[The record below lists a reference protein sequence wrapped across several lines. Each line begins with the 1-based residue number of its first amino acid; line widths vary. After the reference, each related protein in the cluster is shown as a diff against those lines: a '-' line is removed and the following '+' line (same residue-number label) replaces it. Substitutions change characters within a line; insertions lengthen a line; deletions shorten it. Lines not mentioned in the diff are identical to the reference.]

1 MAFKIFFVIFGALNA
16 FNICRAAIYESP
28 SLLPALTYDFVIVGG
43 GTAGNAVAN
52 RLTENP
58 DYSVLVLEA
67 GGSNIGVTESIVPY
81 LFTELLGNNPFNW
94 NYSTTPQ
101 VGLGGRSIPY
111 PRGHLLGGCSSHN
124 GMYYTR
130 GSSDDYDRFA
140 RVTGDPGWSWD
151 NLQPYIRKNE
161 KWTEPTDHHNTTGQ
175 FNPAVHSFTG
185 INSVSL
191 AGFAY
196 PIDNM
201 VIQATQQLSEEFP
214 FNLDMNSGSPLGV
227 GWLQTTIKDGKR
239 SSSATSYLGPEFIKR
254 PNLHVLLNAQVTRLI
269 KSNHPHQNLAF
280 NTVEFAQSVDSPK
293 IHVTASKEVVLSAG
307 TIGTPYILM
316 NSGIG
321 DQQDLQ
327 AVGIV
332 PILDLPSVG
341 KNVSDQPFV
350 GNSWFV
356 NSTDTL
362 DDISRNSTVFDEAL
376 ALWNRT
382 RSGPFVDTSGSH
394 LGYLRLPE
402 NSSIFNE
409 VSDPAAGPR
418 TPHFEFVTGVSWGLI
433 NSAGMSKSP
442 PVGHFM
448 SVEVG
453 VVSPLARGSVK
464 LASNNPFTPPLIDP
478 ALFGTQYDM
487 FVTRAAIRSA
497 QRFLTAPAWKG
508 YVLQPFGA
516 LANATTDDELDDY
529 IRQNGGTTLHMV
541 GSAAMSARDAK
552 YGVVDP
558 DLLVKGVTGLRIID
572 ASVMP
577 FIPSAHT
584 QAATYII
591 AERGADL
598 IKAAWS

>member
-1 MAFKIFFVIFGALNA
+1 MAFRILFVIFGALNA
-16 FNICRAAIYESP
+16 LNIYRAAIYESS
-28 SLLPALTYDFVIVGG
+28 SLLPNFNYDFVVIGG
-43 GTAGNAVAN
+43 GTAGNVVAN

-67 GGSNIGVTESIVPY
+67 GGSNNGVTDSIVPF
-81 LFTELLGNNPFNW
+81 LFTDLLGNNPFNW

-140 RVTGDPGWSWD
+140 SVTGDPGWSWD

-161 KWTEPTDHHNTTGQ
+161 KWTEPTDHHSTIGQ
-175 FNPAVHSFTG
+175 FNPAVHGFTG

-191 AGFAY
+191 AGFAS
-196 PIDNM
+196 PIDSM
-201 VIQATQQLSEEFP
+201 VIKTTQQLSEEFP

-227 GWLQTTIKDGKR
+227 GWLQATIKDGKR
-239 SSSATSYLGPEFIKR
+239 SSSATSYLGPEFVNR

-269 KSNHPHQNLAF
+269 PSNHSDENLAF
-280 NTVEFAQSVDSPK
+280 NTVEFAQDVSSPK
-293 IHVTASKEVVLSAG
+293 VQVTASKEVVLSAG
-307 TIGTPYILM
+307 SIGTPYILM

-321 DQQDLQ
+321 DKQDLL

-362 DDISRNSTVFDEAL
+362 DDISRNSTVFDETL
-376 ALWNRT
+376 ELWNKTRT
-382 RSGPFVDTSGSH
+382 GPFVDTYGSH
-394 LGYLRLPE
+394 IGCLRLPD

-409 VSDPAAGPR
+409 FPDPASGPR
-418 TPHFEFVTGVSWGLI
+418 SSHFEFVTG
-433 NSAGMSKSP
+433 NSAGMGVSP
-442 PVGHFM
+442 PVGHFLSM
-448 SVEVG
+448 EVG
-453 VVSPLARGSVK
+453 VASPLARGSVK
-464 LASNNPFTPPLIDP
+464 LASNDPFTPPLIDP

-487 FVTRAAIRSA
+487 FVTRAAIRSV

-529 IRQNGGTTLHMV
+529 IRQNGGSALHMV
-541 GSAAMSARDAK
+541 GSAAMSPRDAG

-577 FIPSAHT
+577 FIPCAHT
-584 QAATYII
+584 QAATYVI